1 MDPDKIDPGERMAV
15 DERPDAEER
24 ERCESCR
31 TSSATVLK
39 GWIFFFYRKSFIYF

>member
-31 TSSATVLK
+31 TSSATV
-39 GWIFFFYRKSFIYF
+39 